1 MYSAK
6 IQKSSKPIAPS
17 DVTPGNKVNKFKE
30 TCSQN
35 LMNYEIKK
43 KDKVMANFKPTT
55 PAPQPAQT
63 KKAVGQRK
71 LIDF

>member
-6 IQKSSKPIAPS
+6 KKKSSKPIAPS
-17 DVTPGNKVNKFKE
+17 DVAPGNKVNKFKE
-30 TCSQN
+30 TYSQN
-35 LMNYEIKK
+35 LMNYDIIR
-43 KDKVMANFKPTT
+43 DKVMANFKPTT

-63 KKAVGQRK
+63 KKAVGQIK